1 MIAKII
7 ATGPDRESART
18 TLAAALGAMVV
29 QGVETNRLTLLRII
43 ESSPFADGAYDTT
56 FVDRNPD
63 LIRSPQADEA
73 TTDLEAIAALIVFTD
88 ELRGSPAP
96 LRSIP
101 PGWRNVGPS
110 FDHVRLTTGTATHA
124 LRYRYDAHGTGTVM
138 VDGREHTTRIIEL
151 SAALLHLEIDGVR
164 TAVSYSRSGDQVYL
178 TTRCSDVSFRRQP
191 RFSPPSAEMS
201 RPGAIAPVP
210 GLVVEVLVREGDRV
224 EEGEIVVRLEAM
236 KMLHEISSPFGG
248 LVVEVLAIPGT
259 TVDAHALLVVVEPD
273 RAASGQPPSN

>member
-1 MIAKII
+1 
-7 ATGPDRESART
+7 
-18 TLAAALGAMVV
+18 
-29 QGVETNRLTLLRII
+29 
-43 ESSPFADGAYDTT
+43 
-56 FVDRNPD
+56 
-63 LIRSPQADEA
+63 
-73 TTDLEAIAALIVFTD
+73 
-88 ELRGSPAP
+88 
-96 LRSIP
+96 
-101 PGWRNVGPS
+101 
-110 FDHVRLTTGTATHA
+110 
-124 LRYRYDAHGTGTVM
+124 M
-138 VDGREHTTRIIEL
+138 VDGREHMTRIIEL

-191 RFSPPSAEMS
+191 RFSPPSAETS

-236 KMLHEISSPFGG
+236 KMLHEISSPFSG